1 MADAESDEAP
11 VEASDFVASEVAS
24 PGSCLTVPA
33 GCGATTLLAASAD
46 AVVVGESDGF
56 VVASEVLDAVVVVFA
71 GAVASGALT
80 CAVFGATG
88 AVEAIVAVKP
98 PLFVAFVAFAPFA
111 WVALVWVACGFAGAT
126 VAAFVAA

>member
-1 MADAESDEAP
+1 

-24 PGSCLTVPA
+24 PGCCLAVPA

-56 VVASEVLDAVVVVFA
+56 VVASEVLDAVVVAVFA

-88 AVEAIVAVKP
+88 AVAAIVAVKP
-98 PLFVAFVAFAPFA
+98 PLIVAFVAFAPFA
-111 WVALVWVACGFAGAT
+111 WAALV
-126 VAAFVAA
+126 